1 MPPKGGSETVLLVE
15 DEPMVRSLA
24 ARALRNFGYTII
36 EASDGR
42 QALEVFQRQESDI
55 ALVVT
60 DVAMPDMGGRELAT
74 RLNELAPELPVLFMS
89 GYTGEEVTERGMLP
103 AGVPFQSKPF
113 APDALASRV
122 RHLLDKAAAAGRGRM
137 HAAPTPAAATTIPT
151 DAGVPAGPRRAES

>member
-1 MPPKGGSETVLLVE
+1 
-15 DEPMVRSLA
+15 
-24 ARALRNFGYTII
+24 
-36 EASDGR
+36 
-42 QALEVFQRQESDI
+42 
-55 ALVVT
+55 
-60 DVAMPDMGGRELAT
+60 MPDMGGRELAT

-122 RHLLDKAAAAGRGRM
+122 RHLLDNAAAAGRGRLD
-137 HAAPTPAAATTIPT
+137 AAPTPAAGTTIPT